1 MLSGAGAGQDWTGR
15 LHNTAEPGTRVNQLQ
30 YVIFCISLI
39 RSVKPIAPLLRRR
52 CETDMRC
59 ETDNRY
65 ERDRRHETNRRRET
79 DNRRKRDRRRET
91 DDKRR
96 DTGDVRQ

>member
-1 MLSGAGAGQDWTGR
+1 M
-15 LHNTAEPGTRVNQLQ
+15 
-30 YVIFCISLI
+30 IFCISLI

-65 ERDRRHETNRRRET
+65 EKDRRHETNRRRET
-79 DNRRKRDRRRET
+79 DVRE
-91 DDKRR
+91 
-96 DTGDVRQ
+96 TGDVRQMTRGVTQET